1 MSRSRRSHQ
10 TRSPTR
16 PPAPAS
22 EQPHLQHLP
31 SLLDSSCPESP
42 LASWLGRPDHA
53 RAAGAASSKLAAC
66 LLRLLLGPWL
76 RWRHGG
82 WRAARCARR
91 VKFGKSG
98 KERFLILVGAGG
110 GGERE
115 THLYPHTAQPVK
127 ILDPVYLSRSR
138 TKVRYSTGPR
148 QPRFP
153 HTEGFRAPLTV
164 QSRRT

>member
-1 MSRSRRSHQ
+1 MSGRRGLDVGGAASRASYV
-10 TRSPTR
+10 TFSPI
-16 PPAPAS
+16 APDAFTNSSAS
-22 EQPHLQHLP
+22 SCVGATSFAASSVALRF
-31 SLLDSSCPESP
+31 SSCPESP

-98 KERFLILVGAGG
+98 KERFLILLGAGG

-138 TKVRYSTGPR
+138 TKV
-148 QPRFP
+148 
-153 HTEGFRAPLTV
+153 
-164 QSRRT
+164 